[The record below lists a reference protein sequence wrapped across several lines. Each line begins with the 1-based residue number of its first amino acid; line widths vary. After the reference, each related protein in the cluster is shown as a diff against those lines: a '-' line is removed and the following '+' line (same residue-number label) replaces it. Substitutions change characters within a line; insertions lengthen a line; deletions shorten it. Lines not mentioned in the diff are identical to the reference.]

1 MRSLVLPTSWILQ
14 HQREEKYMRADER
27 LDVQMITNALLE
39 AAQREA
45 LVASRAVRRRRKG
58 ETCERVFGTKQL
70 G

>member
-1 MRSLVLPTSWILQ
+1 
-14 HQREEKYMRADER
+14 MRADER

-39 AAQREA
+39 AA

-58 ETCERVFGTKQL
+58 ETCERVFATKQL